1 MWVCIQR
8 RGFPPFKITI
18 KIMSGFSVTLK
29 LSKKNA
35 LKICQNFL
43 EEVSLHKRELTIK
56 LEYMVYKL
64 TGPCFSQI
72 KALGFKSWHF
82 GTCSW
87 FLSALYWLR
96 LLST

>member
-1 MWVCIQR
+1 M
-8 RGFPPFKITI
+8 P
-18 KIMSGFSVTLK
+18 
-29 LSKKNA
+29 

-72 KALGFKSWHF
+72 KALALRVGISGPVAGFCLHYT
-82 GTCSW
+82 G
-87 FLSALYWLR
+87 
-96 LLST
+96 